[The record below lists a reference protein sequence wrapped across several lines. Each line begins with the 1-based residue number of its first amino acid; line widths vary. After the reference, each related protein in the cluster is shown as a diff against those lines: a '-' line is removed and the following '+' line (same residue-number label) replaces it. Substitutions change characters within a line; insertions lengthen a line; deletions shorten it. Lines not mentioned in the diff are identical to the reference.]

1 MSSVESSAGSPSGV
15 TKHSHELAVQPG
27 DLVYYTDPIRQHHSA
42 IEPMSDLAWYWK
54 VELARIRDQPVP
66 DLPDDFELAV
76 YVGDRTCEASPL
88 CNLMSAYHH
97 MLLAHNK
104 LVIVSERTFVIP
116 SKTNQRLKHFNN
128 TTLAYLDDYRQ

>member
-1 MSSVESSAGSPSGV
+1 MSNVKSSAGSPSGV

-42 IEPMSDLAWYWK
+42 IEPSSAETWYWK
-54 VELARIRDQPVP
+54 VELARTRDQPVP
-66 DLPDDFELAV
+66 DLPDDLELAV
-76 YVGDRTCEASPL
+76 YVGDRTSEASPL

-97 MLLAHNK
+97 LLLVHDK
-104 LVIVSERTFVIP
+104 LIVVSERMFVIP